1 MAIFLIAIGLLFTG
15 IDFHLGTSIAYPEY
29 VKPQGEFLGTNMQ
42 EGIQNYVTE
51 NILGDRL
58 RIDPLPDVIGCILIL
73 IGVSMLIKHN
83 KRYISSLILALAAGI
98 LSVAVR
104 VMPFF
109 INSAALVVTTLLL
122 FTLALIVKIWMEYRV
137 IYTTVGIS
145 DDMANYGTNRRMQ
158 FFWWITVFARVFIF
172 CLTVTGLT
180 SVRHWYDAVTIL
192 FTVLYVYQLIQTR
205 KYVGKYKVYKEGFT
219 SSVIPDYIREKM
231 SGVSFHENR
240 DISMDELRYTRVLH
254 YGFDGQVKEGELI
267 VHHSI
272 AYQTMRIFYRLYKI
286 EYPIE
291 KIRLVD
297 EYEGDDILSMEDNNS
312 SAFNY
317 RNVEGKNELS
327 KHALGLAIDINPRI
341 NPYVREDG
349 FFPKNGADYLERD
362 STRCKGEHKDKMIH
376 KNDVAYKIFKHNGFA
391 WGGDWEHAKDYQ
403 HFFVEASRSQKYF
416 VKYRQNIKK

>member
-1 MAIFLIAIGLLFTG
+1 VAVFFIAIGLLFTG

-29 VKPQGEFLGTNMQ
+29 VKPQGEFLGADMQ
-42 EGIQNYVTE
+42 EGIQNYVTQ
-51 NILGDRL
+51 NILGDHL
-58 RIDPLPDVIGCILIL
+58 RVDPLPDVIGCALII
-73 IGVSMLIKHN
+73 IGAAMLLRHN
-83 KRYISSLILALAAGI
+83 KRYVSSIALAFAAGV

-122 FTLALIVKIWMEYRV
+122 FTLVLVFKIWMEYRV

-145 DDMANYGTNRRMQ
+145 DDIANYGTNRRML

-180 SVRHWYDAVTIL
+180 SVRHWYDVATVL
-192 FTVLYVYQLIQTR
+192 FTLLYVYQLIQTR
-205 KYVGKYKVYKEGFT
+205 KFVGTYKVYKEGFN
-219 SSVIPDYIREKM
+219 SSVLPDYIREKI

-240 DISMDELRYTRVLH
+240 DVSMDELRYTRVLYH
-254 YGFDGQVKEGELI
+254 GFDGQVKEGELI
-267 VHHSI
+267 VHRSI
-272 AYQTMRIFYRLYKI
+272 AYQTMRVFYQLYKM

-297 EYEGDDILSMEDNNS
+297 EYDGDDILSMADNNS

-317 RNVEGKNELS
+317 RTVEGTEELS

-349 FFPKNGADYLERD
+349 FFPENGAPYLERD
-362 STRCKGEHKDKMIH
+362 AARCTGEHKDKMIH
-376 KNDVAYKIFKHNGFA
+376 KNDMAYKIFKHNGFR
-391 WGGDWEHAKDYQ
+391 WGGDWEKVKDYQ
-403 HFFVEASRSQKYF
+403 HFY
-416 VKYRQNIKK
+416 YRG